1 MPGHVN
7 VSTRPSPLHLTAAPH
22 HCTSPLHLITAP
34 HRCTSALT
42 AAPHHCTSPL
52 RLALSPNT
60 PRNAS
65 SIPPKIVVFK
75 RSATVGRV
83 SPIATMLHK
92 GNPLKESEIAY
103 FLITAPTSWKLSPPW
118 KFDYLKETN

>member
-1 MPGHVN
+1 MPGHIN
-7 VSTRPSPLHLTAAPH
+7 VSTRPSPLH
-22 HCTSPLHLITAP
+22 
-34 HRCTSALT
+34 LT

-75 RSATVGRV
+75 RSATVGCV

-92 GNPLKESEIAY
+92 GNPLKESENNIAY

-118 KFDYLKETN
+118 KFDYLKEAN